1 MPEKETEFNAWI
13 DGLKDI
19 LDENAVGNLLNLI
32 NKKTSFE
39 IVENGISTSL
49 EGVKFVVGESVF
61 VPSGNYVVSPNMGIK
76 IEGD

>member
-1 MPEKETEFNAWI
+1 M
-13 DGLKDI
+13 
-19 LDENAVGNLLNLI
+19 NLI